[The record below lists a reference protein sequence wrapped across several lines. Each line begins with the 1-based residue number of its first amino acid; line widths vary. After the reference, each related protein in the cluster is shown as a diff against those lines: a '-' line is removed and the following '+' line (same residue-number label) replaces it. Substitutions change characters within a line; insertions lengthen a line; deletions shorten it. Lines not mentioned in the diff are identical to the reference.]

1 MKYMNDAGDIA
12 ELNNPADG
20 QDFVYPVIDGEH
32 KMMRYDDFIKEFCFL
47 PKDIRF
53 SDER

>member
-20 QDFVYPVIDGEH
+20 QDFVYPVIDGEC
-32 KMMRYDDFIKEFCFL
+32 KIMRYDDFIKEFCFL
-47 PKDIRF
+47 PKDIRLN
-53 SDER
+53 DER